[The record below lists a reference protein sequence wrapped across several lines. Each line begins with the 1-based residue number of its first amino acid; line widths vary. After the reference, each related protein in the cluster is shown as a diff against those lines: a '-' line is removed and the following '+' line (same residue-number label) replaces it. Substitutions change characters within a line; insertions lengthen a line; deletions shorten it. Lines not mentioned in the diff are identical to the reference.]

1 MARFKF
7 IFLILIAFSNITYA
21 KQPNVII
28 FLVDDLGWA
37 DISLRGAPISTPNID
52 SIFEEGVDLQR
63 FYATPICSPTRA
75 ALMTGRDPMKLGVSY
90 AVIMPWMNN
99 GIHPEEM
106 FMPQAFQSAGYQ
118 TALVGKWHLGHSQA
132 IFHPNQRGFD
142 NFYGHLHTEVGY
154 FSPFA
159 NLGGADFQRN
169 GVTVTDEGYET
180 FLLADEAD
188 RWIRSRDP
196 AKPFFLYMPFIAPHS
211 PLEAPEDYV
220 AKYADLEDT
229 RELTRSES
237 IDRTRRM
244 NPAGSAR
251 PIYAAVVDALDD
263 AIGKVLTTLK
273 EEGIEEE
280 TIILFSSD
288 NGGAAYAGGGAD
300 NYPLRGGKGTT
311 YEGGIRVIAAMKWKG
326 KIEPGSSFESTMTV
340 MDVFP
345 TLAAAAEIPTLASKT
360 LDGRNM
366 LPQILNNKDIALKS
380 EIYFASE
387 TPNYGEFHTT
397 VFNDDWK
404 LVQVI
409 TSSLYE
415 VNIENQ
421 LFNISKDPNEEN
433 DLSAKYPSLVR
444 DYAEKIRNWRALH
457 PISGTRSQLVPPPGW
472 RAPKDWSRYTIPIA
486 ELDDDSSLGFGAH
499 AHQVL
504 DFLLKDHGRI
514 VYDCPQG
521 DWQRGKCDPEYQ
533 CTYEELRNS
542 KCTPTGPRKQHEH

>member
-1 MARFKF
+1 MHHLKY
-7 IFLILIAFSNITYA
+7 FLALLLALASILEA

-37 DISLRGAPISTPNID
+37 DTSLRGAPIDTPNID
-52 SIFEEGVDLQR
+52 SIFKEGVDLQR

-99 GIHPEEM
+99 GIHPEEI
-106 FMPQAFQSAGYQ
+106 FMPQAFQAAGYQ
-118 TALVGKWHLGHSQA
+118 TAIVGKWHLGHSQA
-132 IFHPNQRGFD
+132 VFHPNQRGFD

-159 NLGGADFQRN
+159 NLGGTDFQRN
-169 GVTVTDEGYET
+169 GVTIDDEGYET
-180 FLLADEAD
+180 FLLADEAE
-188 RWIRSRDP
+188 RWIKNRDSE
-196 AKPFFLYMPFIAPHS
+196 KPFFLYMPFIAPHS
-211 PLEAPEDYV
+211 PLEAPEEYV
-220 AKYADLEDT
+220 TKYANLEDT

-244 NPAGSAR
+244 NPAPSAR
-251 PIYAAVVDALDD
+251 PLYAAVVDALDV
-263 AIGKVLTTLK
+263 AIGKVLETLK
-273 EEGIEEE
+273 DEGIEED

-311 YEGGIRVIAAMKWKG
+311 YEGGIRVIAAIQWKARLQA
-326 KIEPGSSFESTMTV
+326 GSTFESAMTV

-345 TLAAAAEIPTLASKT
+345 TLAAAADISTLSTKS

-366 LPQILNNKDIALKS
+366 LPALLGNKDTKLAS

-397 VFNDDWK
+397 VFNDEWK

-421 LFNISKDPNEEN
+421 LFNIKNDPNEEN
-433 DLSAKYPSLVR
+433 NLANKYPSLVR
-444 DYAEKIRNWRALH
+444 DFAEKIRNWRALH

-472 RAPKDWSRYTIPIA
+472 RAPKDWSSYTIPLA
-486 ELDDDSSLGFGAH
+486 ELDSDASLGFGAH

-514 VYDCPQG
+514 VYDCPDG
-521 DWQRGKCDPEYQ
+521 DWQRGKCDPGYQ
-533 CTYEELRNS
+533 CTYQELRYG
-542 KCTPTGPRKQHEH
+542 KCTPNGPREQHAH